1 MSAPQTIYNV
11 VPVAVSQ
18 PAGSSRLREIDLSMM
33 AAPAW
38 QPNIYV
44 LANQIIRPTNPNESA
59 NGLDNS
65 TGYVYKAAAAGQTGP
80 LEPAWVTTGSVAD
93 GSVSWTPQAP
103 LATGEDS
110 VASASWTVTG
120 ADGELTVTGVG
131 TTSLTASAYFKNGT
145 SGQTYTVTALVTMT
159 STAVYPVVFLVSVI

>member
-1 MSAPQTIYNV
+1 MS
-11 VPVAVSQ
+11 
-18 PAGSSRLREIDLSMM
+18 
-33 AAPAW
+33 
-38 QPNIYV
+38 
-44 LANQIIRPTNPNESA
+44 RPT
-59 NGLDNS
+59 
-65 TGYVYKAAAAGQTGP
+65 
-80 LEPAWVTTGSVAD
+80 VAD
-93 GSVSWTPQAP
+93 GSVSWTPEPP

-120 ADGELTVTGVG
+120 GDGELTVTGTG